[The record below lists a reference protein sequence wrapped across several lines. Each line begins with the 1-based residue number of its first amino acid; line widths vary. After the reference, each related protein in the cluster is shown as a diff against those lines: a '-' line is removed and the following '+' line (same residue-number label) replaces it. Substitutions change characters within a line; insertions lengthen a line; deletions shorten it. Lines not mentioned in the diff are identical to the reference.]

1 MTVAELVV
9 KLSAQGGD
17 EVKRKLNETEKD
29 LQKTGKAAQE
39 AKKPF
44 DDFQL
49 AGINVGNA
57 LANVGKAFA
66 GMTPA
71 MGAFIGVAAGGVI
84 AVGAFAAAMVGL
96 SAASYQMLFNSRAAG
111 IEFEAMKARLEGLT
125 GSASRAQ
132 EMLALAAKEAG
143 PSMFTTQQLEMA
155 MVNLAAFGQN
165 VERVLP
171 MITKLGQ
178 AMGADQEKLMQYVR
192 GFNMLKQGQL
202 PEMETM
208 GAMGVSKG
216 DLTKKGIKFDNQG
229 SLISSA
235 ETTMIAFEQIINEK
249 FSGAIKKS
257 AETTQAMEAT
267 ITDSMQMIQRAFGET
282 TNNALKPFLMGIGEI
297 FKSIADSQFPQIFAS
312 QMMKPLEA
320 LIGIGGDVKSVFMDI
335 LAVLASIANVLPRN
349 LSYIIKEW
357 NAVSKDQSIMGG
369 LQRVGSRSMTLLTAP
384 FRLLDP
390 TGKTTGD
397 TGNIMKDFETFRF
410 ALEAKKPGAS
420 VNAARALMP
429 FGAESKIKADKDS
442 KDVKSNLQKI
452 ESNTKKSADLLDLR
466 RQTLGG
472 GEMGRLGITGAELA
486 GMGMQYRSEIT
497 KVKPIR
503 GDTMVT
509 RGIKDM
515 IQNNILFAVN
525 GGQGMPVR

>member
-1 MTVAELVV
+1 
-9 KLSAQGGD
+9 
-17 EVKRKLNETEKD
+17 
-29 LQKTGKAAQE
+29 
-39 AKKPF
+39 
-44 DDFQL
+44 
-49 AGINVGNA
+49 
-57 LANVGKAFA
+57 
-66 GMTPA
+66 
-71 MGAFIGVAAGGVI
+71 
-84 AVGAFAAAMVGL
+84 
-96 SAASYQMLFNSRAAG
+96 
-111 IEFEAMKARLEGLT
+111 
-125 GSASRAQ
+125 
-132 EMLALAAKEAG
+132 
-143 PSMFTTQQLEMA
+143 
-155 MVNLAAFGQN
+155 
-165 VERVLP
+165 
-171 MITKLGQ
+171 
-178 AMGADQEKLMQYVR
+178 
-192 GFNMLKQGQL
+192 
-202 PEMETM
+202 
-208 GAMGVSKG
+208 
-216 DLTKKGIKFDNQG
+216 
-229 SLISSA
+229 
-235 ETTMIAFEQIINEK
+235 MIAFEQIINEK
-249 FSGAIKKS
+249 FSGAIRKS

-282 TNNALKPFLMGIGEI
+282 TNNALKPFLMGIGDI
-297 FKSIADSQFPQIFAS
+297 FKSISDSQFPQLFAS

-320 LIGIGGDVKSVFMDI
+320 LVGIGGDVKSVFMDI
-335 LAVLASIANVLPRN
+335 LAVLASMANVLPRN

-410 ALEAKKPGAS
+410 ALEAKKPGAG

-429 FGAESKIKADKDS
+429 FGAESKMKADKDS
-442 KDVKSNLQKI
+442 KDVKSSLQKI
-452 ESNTKKSADLLDLR
+452 ESNTKRSADLLDLR

-472 GEMGRLGITGAELA
+472 GEVGRLGITGSELA

>member
-1 MTVAELVV
+1 MTVAELIV

-29 LQKTGKAAQE
+29 LKKTAKAAE
-39 AKKPF
+39 ETKKPF
-44 DDFQL
+44 GNL
-49 AGINVGNA
+49 EIAGINVANA
-57 LANVGKAFA
+57 LSNVGKAYA
-66 GMTPA
+66 SITPQMA
-71 MGAFIGVAAGGVI
+71 VFIGAAGAGTVVVAA
-84 AVGAFAAAMVGL
+84 FATAMVGL
-96 SAASYQMLFNSRAAG
+96 SAASYKMMFDSRAAG
-111 IEFEAMKARLEGLT
+111 IEFEAMRARLEGLT

-202 PEMETM
+202 PELETM

-235 ETTMIAFEQIINEK
+235 ESTMLAFEQIINEK

-282 TNNALKPFLMGIGEI
+282 TNNALKPFLMGLGDI
-297 FKSIADSQFPQIFAS
+297 FKSIADSQFPQLFAE
-312 QMMKPLEA
+312 QMMKPLQA
-320 LIGIGGDVKSVFMDI
+320 LVGIGGDVKSVFLDV
-335 LAVLASIANVLPRN
+335 LAVLASMANVLPRN

-357 NAVSKDQSIMGG
+357 NNVSKDQSIMGG

-384 FRLLDP
+384 FRLFDP
-390 TGKTTGD
+390 TGKTTGE

-410 ALEAKKPGAS
+410 ALEAKKTTAG
-420 VNAARALMP
+420 VNTARALLP
-429 FGAESKIKADKDS
+429 FGAESKIKADKDT
-442 KDVKSNLQKI
+442 KDVKSHLQKI

>member
-9 KLSAQGGD
+9 KLSAQGGE
-17 EVKRKLNETEKD
+17 EVKRTLNETEKD
-29 LQKTGKAAQE
+29 LQKTGKAAHE

-178 AMGADQEKLMQYVR
+178 AMGADQEKMMQYVR

-297 FKSIADSQFPQIFAS
+297 FKSVADSQFPQIFAE
-312 QMMKPLEA
+312 QMMKPLQA
-320 LIGIGGDVKSVFMDI
+320 LIGIGGDVKSVFLDI
-335 LAVLASIANVLPRN
+335 VAALSTMANIIPRN
-349 LSYIIKEW
+349 LTNVIEQYKKFQNASLAEKIKQGVML
-357 NAVSKDQSIMGG
+357 AVEISNPGTLAGKVAAESQNISKDYES
-369 LQRVGSRSMTLLTAP
+369 
-384 FRLLDP
+384 
-390 TGKTTGD
+390 
-397 TGNIMKDFETFRF
+397 FRF
-410 ALEAKKPGAS
+410 ALEAKKPGAG

-442 KDVKSNLQKI
+442 KDVKSSLQKI

-486 GMGMQYRSEIT
+486 GMGMNYRSEIT

>member
-1 MTVAELVV
+1 MTVAELIV

-29 LQKTGKAAQE
+29 LKKTGKAAE
-39 AKKPF
+39 ETKKPF
-44 DDFQL
+44 QDL
-49 AGINVGNA
+49 EIAGINVANA
-57 LANVGKAFA
+57 LSNVGKAYA
-66 GMTPA
+66 SVTPIMA
-71 MGAFIGVAAGGVI
+71 TFIGAASAGTVV
-84 AVGAFAAAMVGL
+84 AVGFAAAMVGL
-96 SAASYQMLFNSRAAG
+96 STASYQMLFNSRAAG

-202 PEMETM
+202 PELETM

-216 DLTKKGIKFDNQG
+216 DLRKQGIKFDNQG

-235 ETTMIAFEQIINEK
+235 EQTMLAFERIINEK

-282 TNNALKPFLMGIGEI
+282 TNNALKPFLMGIGDI
-297 FKSIADSQFPQIFAS
+297 FKTISDSQFPQLFAE
-312 QMMKPLEA
+312 QMMKPLKELA
-320 LIGIGGDVKSVFMDI
+320 GIGGDVKSVFLDI
-335 LAVLASIANVLPRN
+335 LAVLASMANVLPRN

-357 NAVSKDQSIMGG
+357 NAVSKDQTFLGS
-369 LQRVGSRSMTLLTAP
+369 LQRIGSRSATLLTAP
-384 FRLLDP
+384 FRLLDV
-390 TGKTTGD
+390 TGKTTGE

-410 ALEAKKPGAS
+410 ALEAKKTGAN
-420 VNAARALMP
+420 VNASRALLP
-429 FGAESKIKADKDS
+429 FGAESKMKQDKDT
-442 KDVKSNLQKI
+442 KDVKSHLQKI

>member
-1 MTVAELVV
+1 MTVAELIV

-29 LQKTGKAAQE
+29 LKKTAKAAE
-39 AKKPF
+39 ETKKPF
-44 DDFQL
+44 QDL
-49 AGINVGNA
+49 EIAGINVSTAMKNA
-57 LANVGKAFA
+57 GKMLASVTPEMMVIGGTVGLA
-66 GMTPA
+66 T
-71 MGAFIGVAAGGVI
+71 VAV
-84 AVGAFAAAMVGL
+84 VGFTAAMVGL
-96 SAASYQMLFNSRAAG
+96 SGASYQMLFNSRAAG

-202 PEMETM
+202 PELETM

-216 DLTKKGIKFDNQG
+216 DLTKQGIKFDNQG

-235 ETTMIAFEQIINEK
+235 EQTMLAFERIINEK

-267 ITDSMQMIQRAFGET
+267 ITDSMQMIQRSFGET
-282 TNNALKPFLMGIGEI
+282 TNNALKPFLVSLGSI
-297 FKSIADSQFPQIFAS
+297 FKAVADSQFPKLFAE
-312 QMMKPLEA
+312 QMMKPLQE
-320 LIGIGGDVKSVFMDI
+320 LVGVGNNLRNTFLDV
-335 LAVLASIANVLPRN
+335 LATLASIANVIPRN
-349 LSYIIKEW
+349 IANLIKEFKDLQEEK
-357 NAVSKDQSIMGG
+357 NLFVKAGRAAVLANKFGPVGMMAGG
-369 LQRVGSRSMTLLTAP
+369 VTEGMAFTED
-384 FRLLDP
+384 FR
-390 TGKTTGD
+390 K
-397 TGNIMKDFETFRF
+397 FRKSF
-410 ALEAKKPGAS
+410 DMKKPDAT
-420 VNAARALMP
+420 VNAARALLP
-429 FGAESKIKADKDS
+429 FGAESKMKQDKDT
-442 KDVKSNLQKI
+442 KDVKSSLQKI

-486 GMGMQYRSEIT
+486 SMGMQYRSEIT

>member
-1 MTVAELVV
+1 MTVAELIV
-9 KLSAQGGD
+9 KLSAVGGD

-29 LQKTGKAAQE
+29 LKKTGKAAE
-39 AKKPF
+39 ETKKPF
-44 DDFQL
+44 DDL
-49 AGINVGNA
+49 SIAGVNVSTAMKNA
-57 LANVGKAFA
+57 GKAFA
-66 GMTPA
+66 SITPEMA
-71 MGAFIGVAAGGVI
+71 VVIGTAGTAAIAITAFT
-84 AVGAFAAAMVGL
+84 AAMVGL
-96 SAASYQMLFNSRAAG
+96 SGASYKMLFDSRAAG
-111 IEFEAMKARLEGLT
+111 IEFEAMRARLEGLT

-202 PEMETM
+202 PELETM

-235 ETTMIAFEQIINEK
+235 EATMIAFEQIINQK

-282 TNNALKPFLMGIGEI
+282 TNNALKPFLISLGSI
-297 FKSIADSQFPQIFAS
+297 FKTIADSQFPKLFAE
-312 QMMKPLEA
+312 QMMKPLQA
-320 LIGIGGDVKSVFMDI
+320 LVGVGAGLKSTFLD
-335 LAVLASIANVLPRN
+335 VLATLSAIANVIPRN
-349 LSYIIKEW
+349 LSKFINE
-357 NAVSKDQSIMGG
+357 VKDIQQEKNWFAKAGKAA
-369 LQRVGSRSMTLLTAP
+369 LLTTKLTPVGLPAVLGEQGFAFSEDFKK
-384 FRLLDP
+384 FR
-390 TGKTTGD
+390 KS
-397 TGNIMKDFETFRF
+397 
-410 ALEAKKPGAS
+410 LELKKPGAT
-420 VNAARALMP
+420 VNEARALLP
-429 FGAESKIKADKDS
+429 FGAESKIKADKDT
-442 KDVKSNLQKI
+442 KDVKSHLQKI

>member
-17 EVKRKLNETEKD
+17 EVKRKLNDTEKE
-29 LQKTGKAAQE
+29 LKKTGAAAKD

-44 DDFQL
+44 DDFEI
-49 AGINVGNA
+49 AGINVSNA
-57 LANVGKAFA
+57 LSNVGKAYA
-66 GMTPA
+66 SLSPA
-71 MGAFIGVAAGGVI
+71 MAAGIGIAGAGV
-84 AVGAFAAAMVGL
+84 VAFAAYAAALTSISV
-96 SAASYQMLFNSRAAG
+96 ASYQMLFNSRAAG

-178 AMGADQEKLMQYVR
+178 AMGADQEKMMQYVR

-267 ITDSMQMIQRAFGET
+267 ITDSMQMIQRSFGET
-282 TNNALKPFLMGIGEI
+282 TNNALKPFLIGIGEI
-297 FKSIADSQFPQIFAS
+297 FKTISDSQFPQLFAE
-312 QMMKPLEA
+312 QMMKPLKELA
-320 LIGIGGDVKSVFMDI
+320 GIGGDVKSVFLDI
-335 LAVLASIANVLPRN
+335 LAVLASMANVLPRN

-357 NAVSKDQSIMGG
+357 NAVSKDQTFLGS
-369 LQRVGSRSMTLLTAP
+369 LQRIGSRSATLLTAP
-384 FRLLDP
+384 FRLLDV
-390 TGKTTGD
+390 TGKTTGE
-397 TGNIMKDFETFRF
+397 TGNVMKDFETFRF
-410 ALEAKKPGAS
+410 ALEAKKTGAT
-420 VNAARALMP
+420 VNAARALLP
-429 FGAESKIKADKDS
+429 FGAESKMKADKDS
-442 KDVKSNLQKI
+442 KDVKSSLQKI
-452 ESNTKKSADLLDLR
+452 ESNTKRSADLLDLR

-472 GEMGRLGITGAELA
+472 GEMGRLGITGSELA

>member
-17 EVKRKLNETEKD
+17 EVKRKLNDTEKE
-29 LQKTGKAAQE
+29 LKKTGAAAKD

-44 DDFQL
+44 DDFEI
-49 AGINVGNA
+49 AGINVSNA
-57 LANVGKAFA
+57 LSNVGKAYA
-66 GMTPA
+66 SLSPA
-71 MGAFIGVAAGGVI
+71 MAAGIGIAGAGV
-84 AVGAFAAAMVGL
+84 VAFAAYAAALTSISV
-96 SAASYQMLFNSRAAG
+96 ASYQMLFNSRAAG

-178 AMGADQEKLMQYVR
+178 AMGADQEKMMQYVR

-249 FSGAIKKS
+249 FSGAIRKS

-282 TNNALKPFLMGIGEI
+282 TNNALKPFIRGIGDI
-297 FKSIADSQFPQIFAS
+297 FKSVADSQFPTLFAE
-312 QMMKPLEA
+312 QLMKPLQA
-320 LIGIGGDVKSVFMDI
+320 LTGVGTDLKSIFMDV
-335 LAVLASIANVLPRN
+335 LATLASIANVIPRN
-349 LSYIIKEW
+349 LTTIIEDFNKLNQEKTVAGKMIQVGKMIA
-357 NAVSKDQSIMGG
+357 NVSTM
-369 LQRVGSRSMTLLTAP
+369 P
-384 FRLLDP
+384 FRLPELMVNE
-390 TGKTTGD
+390 TTAFA
-397 TGNIMKDFETFRF
+397 KDFEAFRY
-410 ALEAKKPGAS
+410 ALEAKKPGAG

-429 FGAESKIKADKDS
+429 FGAESKMKADKDS
-442 KDVKSNLQKI
+442 KDVKSSLQKI
-452 ESNTKKSADLLDLR
+452 ESNTKRSADLLDLR

-472 GEMGRLGITGAELA
+472 GEMGRLGITGSELA

>member
-1 MTVAELVV
+1 MTVAELIV
-9 KLSAQGGD
+9 KLSAVGGD

-29 LQKTGKAAQE
+29 LKKTAKAAE
-39 AKKPF
+39 ETKKPF
-44 DDFQL
+44 EDL
-49 AGINVGNA
+49 EIAGINVSTAIKNA
-57 LANVGKAFA
+57 GKAFA
-66 GMTPA
+66 SITPEMA
-71 MGAFIGVAAGGVI
+71 MIGGGIGIATVAV
-84 AVGAFAAAMVGL
+84 VGFTAAMLGL
-96 SAASYQMLFNSRAAG
+96 STASYKMLFNSRAAG

-125 GSASRAQ
+125 GSATRAQ

-202 PEMETM
+202 PELETM

-216 DLTKKGIKFDNQG
+216 DLTKKGIKFDSQG

-235 ETTMIAFEQIINEK
+235 EVTMLAFERIINEK

-282 TNNALKPFLMGIGEI
+282 TNNALKPFLISLGSI
-297 FKSIADSQFPQIFAS
+297 FKSIADSQFPKLFAE
-312 QMMKPLEA
+312 QMMKPLQA
-320 LIGIGGDVKSVFMDI
+320 LVGVGDSLKSVFLDV
-335 LAVLASIANVLPRN
+335 LATLASIANVIPRN
-349 LSYIIKEW
+349 LTNLITQFRDIQKEK
-357 NAVSKDQSIMGG
+357 N
-369 LQRVGSRSMTLLTAP
+369 LLTKAGMIGELAYKFTP
-384 FRLLDP
+384 GGIMEGGVSEGYAFAEDFKKFRRSFE
-390 TGKTTGD
+390 
-397 TGNIMKDFETFRF
+397 MKR
-410 ALEAKKPGAS
+410 PGAT
-420 VNAARALMP
+420 VNEARALLP

-486 GMGMQYRSEIT
+486 GMGMNYRSEIT